1 MEPCL
6 RCYLFIRFEDL
17 GAAAEDPT
25 AVQDVLLLR
34 HELIVL
40 IFEVAILD
48 LDVEEVTPVAI
59 ADREDIFGA
68 ARIC

>member
-1 MEPCL
+1 MPL
-6 RCYLFIRFEDL
+6 RFEHL

-25 AVQDVLLLR
+25 TIQDVLLLR
-34 HELIVL
+34 HEVIVL
-40 IFEVAILD
+40 ILEVAILD
-48 LDVEEVTPVAI
+48 LDVEEVTPVPV